1 MNQEKHRR
9 NEERLA
15 ELEPEHEDA
24 TSQLVQFK
32 VRVAEMDSANCV
44 LAAELNRLRK
54 VISEQGGAAAAAAAA
69 AGGSGNG
76 GSKLEGGAAAATPR
90 SAGTFLGSM
99 GIPSPF
105 RSTPRE
111 GTPPSSS

>member
-54 VISEQGGAAAAAAAA
+54 VISEQGGAAAA
-69 AGGSGNG
+69 GGSGNG